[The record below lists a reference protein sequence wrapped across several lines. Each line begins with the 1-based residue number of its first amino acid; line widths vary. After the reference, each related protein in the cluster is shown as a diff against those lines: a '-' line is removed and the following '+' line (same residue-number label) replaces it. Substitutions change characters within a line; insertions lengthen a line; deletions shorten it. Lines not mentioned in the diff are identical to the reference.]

1 VSLTQ
6 GNPQVLPVEQSQV
19 PLPEVTQVLTVEQ
32 SQVPLPEVTQVPP
45 AGQSQELA
53 VEVAGGEEIK

>member
-19 PLPEVTQVLTVEQ
+19 PLPEVTQVLPVEQ
-32 SQVPLPEVTQVPP
+32 SQEPV
-45 AGQSQELA
+45 